1 MMEYYLAMKRYEVA
15 TTWINLENIVVSKR
29 SQTQNTTH
37 YMIPLYEM
45 STIGKSIGTEA
56 SLAQWTYI

>member
-1 MMEYYLAMKRYEVA
+1 MDKPG
-15 TTWINLENIVVSKR
+15 KHHGKK

-45 STIGKSIGTEA
+45 STVGKSIETEA
-56 SLAQWTYI
+56 SLTQWI